1 MSRIPVLK
9 PEAMDNEQK
18 RVYEDVLAKTGRAS
32 GGPSI
37 AYAYVPGLWEA
48 NNSVSAYLENKSAL
62 TKAQVRIAA
71 LVTVRK
77 WNSDFP
83 WSAQA
88 RMALDSGIA
97 REAVD
102 AINARQRA
110 TFANAE
116 DQAVHDVAKE
126 MVETGTL
133 TQASFDAAMKTLG
146 MRKLI
151 ETVGAV
157 GQFCKTAMV
166 ANLAGATA
174 PADAP
179 SKLTR

>member
-1 MSRIPVLK
+1 MSRIPLLK
-9 PEAMDNEQK
+9 PEAMDADQK

-48 NNSVSAYLENKSAL
+48 NNSVSAYLETKSAL
-62 TKAQVRIAA
+62 TKAQIRIAA
-71 LVTVRK
+71 LVTVRH

-83 WSAQA
+83 WAAQA

-97 REAVD
+97 QDALD
-102 AINARQRA
+102 AINARRRPS
-110 TFANAE
+110 FANAE

-133 TQASFDAAMKTLG
+133 AQGSFDSAMKVLG

-179 SKLTR
+179 SKLK

>member
-1 MSRIPVLK
+1 MSRIPLLK
-9 PEAMDNEQK
+9 PEAMDAEQK

-62 TKAQVRIAA
+62 TKQQIRIAA
-71 LVTVRK
+71 LVTVRH

-83 WSAQA
+83 WAAQA
-88 RMALDSGIA
+88 RMALEAGVDPA
-97 REAVD
+97 AVD
-102 AINARQRA
+102 AINNRRKAS
-110 TFANAE
+110 FANAE

-133 TQASFDAAMKTLG
+133 AQGTFDAAMTALG
-146 MRKLI
+146 NRRLI

-179 SKLTR
+179 SKLK

>member
-1 MSRIPVLK
+1 MSRIPLLK
-9 PEAMDNEQK
+9 PEAMDSEQK

-48 NNSVSAYLENKSAL
+48 NNTVSAYLENKSAL
-62 TKAQVRIAA
+62 SKTQIRIAA

-83 WSAQA
+83 WAAQA
-88 RMALDSGIA
+88 RMALDAGIPQ
-97 REAVD
+97 EAVD
-102 AINARQRA
+102 AINARRRP
-110 TFANAE
+110 TLANGE

-133 TQASFDAAMKTLG
+133 APHSFEAAMKVLG
-146 MRKLI
+146 TRKLV

-166 ANLAGATA
+166 ANLAGAVA

-179 SKLTR
+179 SKLT

>member
-1 MSRIPVLK
+1 MSRIPLLK
-9 PEAMDNEQK
+9 PEAMDAEQK

-62 TKAQVRIAA
+62 TKAQIRIAA

-77 WNSDFP
+77 WNSEFP

-88 RMALDSGIA
+88 RMALDSGIPK
-97 REAVD
+97 EAVD
-102 AINARQRA
+102 AINNRQRP
-110 TFANAE
+110 TFASAE
-116 DQAVHDVAKE
+116 DQAVHDVARE
-126 MVETGTL
+126 VVETGTL
-133 TQASFDAAMKTLG
+133 APASFDAAMKILG
-146 MRKLI
+146 NRRVI

-157 GQFCKTAMV
+157 GQFCKTAMI

>member
-1 MSRIPVLK
+1 MSRIPLLP
-9 PEAMDNEQK
+9 PEKMTAEQS
-18 RVYEDVLAKTGRAS
+18 RVYRDVLAKTGRAS

-37 AYAYVPGLWEA
+37 AYAYVPELWEA
-48 NNSVSAYLENKSAL
+48 NNAVSAYFENQSAL

-71 LVTVRK
+71 LVTARK

-88 RMALDSGIA
+88 RMALDSGVA
-97 REAVD
+97 AEAVD
-102 AINARQRA
+102 AINNRQPAR
-110 TFANAE
+110 FASPE
-116 DQAVHDVAKE
+116 DQAVHDVARE
-126 MVETGTL
+126 VVESGTL
-133 TQASFDAAMKTLG
+133 APASFDAAMKTLG
-146 MRKLI
+146 NRRLI
-151 ETVGAV
+151 ETVGVV

-179 SKLTR
+179 SKLK

>member
-1 MSRIPVLK
+1 MSRIPLLK
-9 PEAMDNEQK
+9 PEAMDGEQK
-18 RVYEDVLAKTGRAS
+18 RVYEDVLKKTGRAS

-48 NNSVSAYLENKSAL
+48 NNMVSAYIENGSAL
-62 TKAQVRIAA
+62 TKAQIRIAA

-83 WSAQA
+83 WAAQA
-88 RMALDSGIA
+88 RMALESGVDA
-97 REAVD
+97 KAVD
-102 AINARQRA
+102 AINNKQKAS
-110 TFANAE
+110 FANAE

-126 MVETGTL
+126 VVESGTL
-133 TQASFDAAMKTLG
+133 SQTSFDAAMKVLG
-146 MRKLI
+146 NRKLI
-151 ETVGAV
+151 ETVGCV

-179 SKLTR
+179 SKLK